1 MRARIASPR
10 RERILASAEKEFA
23 SHGNTGARMERIA
36 AAAAVNK
43 QLLFHYFGSKA
54 GLYQAV
60 SKSVEARLDVTDE
73 HGSTPAERLRKL
85 AALLL
90 AAANEYRTLLSEA
103 WKQRAA
109 TRAAQILRDGQRQ
122 GYFRDDIDPEALAEL
137 VAAASLGWAAV
148 GERDQAAGDSGNR
161 EQFGDLVATVI
172 TDYCTWR

>member
-60 SKSVEARLDVTDE
+60 SKSVEARLDVAE
-73 HGSTPAERLRKL
+73 ERGSTPAERLRKL

-90 AAANEYRTLLSEA
+90 AAADEYKTLLSEA

-148 GERDQAAGDSGNR
+148 AERDQAGGDNGNR